1 MNMEWFADLPFR
13 FKILTFA
20 CLVVVI
26 ELAFRWFAPKS
37 RAYVRWTAFFQ
48 GIGKIWTAVILSVI
62 YFVSVAVISLF
73 MKLFGKDLLDRKL
86 RPEASFWRAHE
97 PNPLGPQA
105 AAKHQF

>member
-1 MNMEWFADLPFR
+1 MNMEWFAGLPFR

-37 RAYVRWTAFFQ
+37 KAYVRWTAFFQ

-86 RPEASFWRAHE
+86 RPEPSFWRAHE